1 MLTLHVDDPPFY
13 MTNHANYIP
22 SNFVASGA
30 DHRFGGMPQSRID
43 SENEDLR
50 GVIDDLTIE
59 NKRLKQMMRS
69 LPRHHRNIPD
79 EVSQQQDR
87 LFEVRMH
94 GLPPEKR
101 RELEHLLKDFA
112 TSVHSNVPANFVKTN
127 SKSSSNSLNFMN
139 SKAPQTDSGYAS
151 NSNSNSA
158 PVSGGRIPLSDAS
171 PVPIP
176 QKSSSTNKAVKNY
189 LQDIPDTLLP
199 KQNPIMSERAKST
212 LVVRRLEQ
220 LFTGRKAAPGD
231 HDQPK
236 QQQEISH
243 SAARADRMQ
252 DSLNS
257 KKRKVEGPR
266 EAHVMPP
273 DSKVNLDAINH
284 FDLTEGT
291 LSPRFRKQEN
301 NNGSRIGSPDQRP
314 TRPLDLDVHRA
325 QVATDNIQYLRHLGM
340 PFFEPS
346 ESSQDNDENWMYLN
360 LLAGLAQIHT
370 LNVTPDFI
378 RRAVKK
384 LSKKFEL
391 SKDGHKV
398 RWIGGADETKFT
410 VEDEKVIE
418 GASMSPHESSEDTGT
433 GINSNKRSQSNS
445 TSNPVDTSAAPSYS
459 KTSGLQTSSG
469 SKQQQPTT
477 SGISNVQSSNVTK
490 PTTTSSAFDYK
501 PIVYRGKSFSEYQ
514 ESYLR
519 DSDESFDS
527 QSGDSSGLANAM
539 SKSNLSS
546 KDREEGH
553 LTFYNNPFFFS
564 DLSADREPSN
574 MKRARPVVVGE
585 ILGIPVP
592 DQGRESPLRF
602 SDATY
607 FTTKFAAEPFQA
619 QTAEDQKKLYFNLPE
634 LDAISE
640 AGEYET
646 MPMDFEVSGLGGVTP
661 NDNFAL
667 DVKTEIRAVDGNNKA
682 VCTRRLPFSGRK
694 YQAKYFS
701 QIKKCDK
708 IELLPSKL
716 PPPSYIFFTSSSSS
730 DAAAMDDEDEDL
742 EGSDG
747 SSDTS
752 SPLVDEEFPAPPAFL
767 QKFSTYSSDNAIDDN
782 DNEMESSDIDML
794 AIARKV
800 NPEQIAEQERV
811 YAINQPGG
819 PGVAAVAGSLA
830 ATVGASRSSSS
841 APEEAAMA
849 DISSDGSAHGSLED
863 EDEDDE
869 IENI

>member
-1 MLTLHVDDPPFY
+1 MLTLFTDDPPFY
-13 MTNHANYIP
+13 MTNHANYVP
-22 SNFVASGA
+22 TNFVASRA
-30 DHRFGGMPQSRID
+30 DHRFGGMAQSRLD

-59 NKRLKQMMRS
+59 NKRLKHMMRS
-69 LPRHHRNIPD
+69 RPRPHRNIPE
-79 EVSQQQDR
+79 EVTQQQDR

-112 TSVHSNVPANFVKTN
+112 TSVHTKTPIRSMPSFVKTT
-127 SKSSSNSLNFMN
+127 SKSSTNSFSFMNNMSNSN
-139 SKAPQTDSGYAS
+139 SKPPQTDSGYAS
-151 NSNSNSA
+151 NSNSA
-158 PVSGGRIPLSDAS
+158 PVSGNRIPTSDAS
-171 PVPIP
+171 PVSIP
-176 QKSSSTNKAVKNY
+176 HKSSNRAVKSY
-189 LQDIPDTLLP
+189 LQDIPDALLP

-231 HDQPK
+231 HDQPR

-252 DSLNS
+252 DSMNL
-257 KKRKVEGPR
+257 KKRKAEGPR

-273 DSKVNLDAINH
+273 DTKINLDAINH
-284 FDLTEGT
+284 FDAKEST
-291 LSPRFRKQEN
+291 LSPFRKQDN
-301 NNGSRIGSPDQRP
+301 ASGSRVGSPDQRP

-325 QVATDNIQYLRHLGM
+325 QVAIDNIQYLRHLGM
-340 PFFEPS
+340 SVFEPS
-346 ESSQDNDENWMYLN
+346 ETSQDNDENWMYLN
-360 LLAGLAQIHT
+360 LLTGLAQLHT

-398 RWIGGADETKFT
+398 RWIGSVDETKFT
-410 VEDEKVIE
+410 IEDEKVIE
-418 GASMSPHESSEDTGT
+418 GASMSPHESGEDTGT
-433 GINSNKRSQSNS
+433 GRNSSKRSQTNS
-445 TSNPVDTSAAPSYS
+445 TSNVVDTSADPSGS
-459 KTSGLQTSSG
+459 KTSGLQTSSD

-477 SGISNVQSSNVTK
+477 SGVSNVQSNMTK
-490 PTTTSSAFDYK
+490 PTVTSSAFDYK
-501 PIVYRGKSFSEYQ
+501 PIVYRGKPYAEYE

-519 DSDESFDS
+519 DSSESFDS

-539 SKSNLSS
+539 SRSNISS
-546 KDREEGH
+546 KGKEEGH

-574 MKRARPVVVGE
+574 MKKPRPVVVGE

-592 DQGRESPLRF
+592 DEGCESALRF

-607 FTTKFAAEPFQA
+607 FTTKFAARPFQA
-619 QTAEDQKKLYFNLPE
+619 QTAEDEKKLHFQLPE
-634 LDAISE
+634 LGPISE

-646 MPMDFEVSGLGGVTP
+646 MPVHFEVSGLGGVTP
-661 NDNFAL
+661 QDNFAL
-667 DVKTEIRAVDGNNKA
+667 DVKTEIRVVNSDNKA
-682 VCTRRLPFSGRK
+682 ATVRRLPFSGRR
-694 YQAKYFS
+694 YQPRYSS
-701 QIKKCDK
+701 QVKACDK
-708 IELLPSKL
+708 IDLLPSKL

-730 DAAAMDDEDEDL
+730 DAAINDEEDEEFDED
-742 EGSDG
+742 SDG

-767 QKFSTYSSDNAIDDN
+767 QQFSSSSENAVDDN

-830 ATVGASRSSSS
+830 ATVGASRSGSS
-841 APEEAAMA
+841 APEEAVTA

-863 EDEDDE
+863 EEDEA
-869 IENI
+869 